1 MSAYETLID
10 KINAKTRE
18 LEEKR
23 KEFMKELQQDFVP
36 ITKEFFNEVPLVQAV
51 VWTQYTPYFNDGD
64 ECVFSVHEPNF
75 VVSGFDPDELESPYE
90 YEDDEKYRTLSTGNW
105 IEDIARY
112 REYKN
117 ADWAKSSIEKLEQ
130 NIKDYP
136 GYDAKITAF
145 ADFLQ
150 SNEELLNDLYGD
162 HVAVYLTE
170 DNVVVE
176 EYDHD

>member
-1 MSAYETLID
+1 MSAYDNLID

-64 ECVFSVHEPNF
+64 ECVFTVYEPTF
-75 VVSGFDPDELESPYE
+75 VVSGFDPDELESVYT
-90 YEDDEKYRTLSTGNW
+90 YEDEDKYKTLRTGDWRRS
-105 IEDIARY
+105 IEN
-112 REYKN
+112 YKTYN
-117 ADWAKSSIEKLEQ
+117 TDWAKSSIEKLEQ

-136 GYDAKITAF
+136 GYDAKITDF
-145 ADFLQ
+145 ANFLQ
-150 SNEELLNDLYGD
+150 SNEELLKDLYGD
-162 HVAVYLTE
+162 HVAVYLTK